1 MFTVSRKIL
10 IFFYFNIVLNF
21 KQLLFM
27 KNLITLLLSIFL
39 LTFSSCSN
47 DDDSTESIDNSLLF
61 AKWDLVSKK
70 VGNNDV
76 SLTQC
81 EQENLNSSY
90 EFFSNN
96 TSIKKEGYL
105 TSSSACSF
113 DEYSQTYTISNNI
126 LTANESE
133 NLYEY
138 QEKYYIVSISSN
150 TLVLKGFYFKE
161 NYNGSNAEQN
171 LSESEQITYTY
182 NIVN

>member
-1 MFTVSRKIL
+1 
-10 IFFYFNIVLNF
+10 
-21 KQLLFM
+21 M
-27 KNLITLLLSIFL
+27 KNLITLLFSLFI
-39 LTFSSCSN
+39 LTFSSCSKN
-47 DDDSTESIDNSLLF
+47 DDSNDNIDTSLLF

-76 SLTQC
+76 ALTQC

-105 TSSSACSF
+105 TSSSSCSF
-113 DEYSQTYTISNNI
+113 DEYPQTYSISNNI

-150 TLVLKGFYFKE
+150 TLVLKVFYFKE
-161 NYNGSNAEQN
+161 NYNGSIAEEN
-171 LSESEQITYTY
+171 LSESEQTTYTY